1 MPSRHSSHD
10 VGAIS
15 TGRSRSKK
23 LHRRPTAVSGALA
36 DSRQQ
41 QSSDSAH
48 CPLLPSEDFPGRV
61 LGGVRLVN
69 PFARAKDR
77 LIDELLVRIH
87 VSLSGGDERGGEFLR
102 PVHHHVVTACEAD
115 QLAASIVFEARAEL
129 LEYDYR
135 AKGLAIRMLTM
146 RKSTAV
152 ATVPRA
158 ADRRCHGANCQD
170 PPRITRRAQFPVS
183 QAEPSDG
190 APS

>member
-1 MPSRHSSHD
+1 
-10 VGAIS
+10 
-15 TGRSRSKK
+15 
-23 LHRRPTAVSGALA
+23 
-36 DSRQQ
+36 
-41 QSSDSAH
+41 
-48 CPLLPSEDFPGRV
+48 LPSEDFPGRV
-61 LGGVRLVN
+61 LGGVRLIN
-69 PFARAKDR
+69 PFVRAKNR

-102 PVHHHVVTACEAD
+102 LVHHHVVTACEAD
-115 QLAASIVFEARAEL
+115 QLPAPIVFEARAEL

>member
-1 MPSRHSSHD
+1 MRRRRQVPAHRCQLRELRVSSMRPPLFPLTLVPSRHSSHD
-10 VGAIS
+10 VGAVS

-23 LHRRPTAVSGALA
+23 LT
-36 DSRQQ
+36 
-41 QSSDSAH
+41 
-48 CPLLPSEDFPGRV
+48 
-61 LGGVRLVN
+61 GGLRGPWCLS
-69 PFARAKDR
+69 FAKDR

-115 QLAASIVFEARAEL
+115 QLPATIVFEARAEL

-135 AKGLAIRMLTM
+135 ATGLAIRMLTM
-146 RKSTAV
+146 RKSAAV